1 MKKELLE
8 KIKEQI
14 KLEILY
20 YEMLGVTDGIK
31 EIE

>member
-1 MKKELLE
+1 MKEELLN

-20 YEMLGVTDGIK
+20 YEMLGVTHGIK

>member
-1 MKKELLE
+1 MKEELLN

-20 YEMLGVTDGIK
+20 YEMLGVTHSIK
-31 EIE
+31 EKE

>member
-1 MKKELLE
+1 MREELLK

-20 YEMLGVTDGIK
+20 YEMLGVTHGIK

>member
-1 MKKELLE
+1 MKEELLK

-20 YEMLGVTDGIK
+20 YEMLGVTHGIK

>member
-1 MKKELLE
+1 MKEELLN

-14 KLEILY
+14 KQEILY
-20 YEMLGVTDGIK
+20 YEMLGVTHGIK

>member
-20 YEMLGVTDGIK
+20 YEMLGVTHSIK

>member
-1 MKKELLE
+1 MKEELLN

-20 YEMLGVTDGIK
+20 YEMLGVTQSIK